1 MGAIATKR
9 QLQAALALTLLAC
22 SGLSGCSGGQ
32 EQGAANTGST
42 KAAVATAHAKTPSA
56 TPKASGK
63 ARASGVPAATG
74 TPTVTGTPS
83 ATASPTL
90 IMTPEL
96 EASKKRALATPPP
109 PKPELITVNSDDGA
123 IATAKYW
130 VQLHYYIYTTVKTN
144 EYKELCPGSNQ
155 GCAGAITNARNN
167 HAGGG
172 WTDPIEVHFIDAFR
186 RSELP
191 DSVVIQVDYERSTF
205 VQYHGDGK
213 TQNYAQEQRW
223 AAVELN
229 YKNGQWVVVRQKDE
243 ESN

>member
-1 MGAIATKR
+1 MGEHNG
-9 QLQAALALTLLAC
+9 
-22 SGLSGCSGGQ
+22 GLNKS
-32 EQGAANTGST
+32 
-42 KAAVATAHAKTPSA
+42 
-56 TPKASGK
+56 
-63 ARASGVPAATG
+63 
-74 TPTVTGTPS
+74 
-83 ATASPTL
+83 SPT
-90 IMTPEL
+90 ITMTPEL

-130 VQLHYYIYTTVKTN
+130 VQLHYYIYTTGKTN

-155 GCAGAITNARNN
+155 GCAGAITNTHNN

-172 WTDPIEVHFIDAFR
+172 WADPIEVRFTDAFR

-191 DSVVIQVDYERSTF
+191 DSVVIQVNYERSAF
-205 VQYHGDGK
+205 LQYHGDGK
-213 TQNYAQEQRW
+213 IQNYAQEQRW

-229 YKNGQWVVVRQKDE
+229 YKNGQWIVVRQKDE

>member
-1 MGAIATKR
+1 MRTPPTKR
-9 QLQAALALTLLAC
+9 HLQAALALTLLAC
-22 SGLSGCSGGQ
+22 SGLTGCSEGQ
-32 EQGAANTGST
+32 EQGATNAGSS
-42 KAAVATAHAKTPSA
+42 KAAVASTQAKTPRA
-56 TPKASGK
+56 TPKASG
-63 ARASGVPAATG
+63 ASTATS
-74 TPTVTGTPS
+74 TPT
-83 ATASPTL
+83 ATASPT
-90 IMTPEL
+90 ITMTPEL

-130 VQLHYYIYTTVKTN
+130 VQLHYYIYTTGKTN

-155 GCAGAITNARNN
+155 GCAGAITNAHNN

-172 WTDPIEVHFIDAFR
+172 WVDPIEVRFTDAFR

-191 DSVVIQVDYERSTF
+191 DSVVIQVNYERSAF
-205 VQYHGDGK
+205 LQYHGDGK
-213 TQNYAQEQRW
+213 IQNYAQEQRW

-229 YKNGQWVVVRQKDE
+229 YKNGQWIVVRQKDE

>member
-1 MGAIATKR
+1 MSISTTKR
-9 QLQAALALTLLAC
+9 HLQTALALTLLAC
-22 SGLSGCSGGQ
+22 SGLAGCSESQ
-32 EQGAANTGST
+32 EQSASSADS
-42 KAAVATAHAKTPSA
+42 KAAVATVHTKAATA
-56 TPKASGK
+56 TPKAG
-63 ARASGVPAATG
+63 G

-130 VQLHYYIYTTVKTN
+130 VQLHYYIYTTGKTN

-155 GCAGAITNARNN
+155 GCAGAITNAHNN

-172 WTDPIEVHFIDAFR
+172 WADPIEVRFTDAFR

-191 DSVVIQVDYERSTF
+191 DSVVIQVNYERSAF
-205 VQYHGDGK
+205 LQYHGDGK
-213 TQNYAQEQRW
+213 IQNYAQEQRW

-229 YKNGQWVVVRQKDE
+229 YKNGQWIVVRQKDE

>member
-1 MGAIATKR
+1 MKTLITK
-9 QLQAALALTLLAC
+9 QDFQVALALTLLAC
-22 SGLSGCSGGQ
+22 SGLAGCSESQ
-32 EQGAANTGST
+32 EQGGSNAGSS
-42 KAAVATAHAKTPSA
+42 KAAVTSTHTTKATT

-63 ARASGVPAATG
+63 ATG
-74 TPTVTGTPS
+74 TPTATGTPS

-96 EASKKRALATPPP
+96 ETSKKQALATPPP

-130 VQLHYYIYTTVKTN
+130 VQLHYYIYTTGKTN

-155 GCAGAITNARNN
+155 GCAGAITNAHNN

-172 WTDPIEVHFIDAFR
+172 WADPIEVRFTDAFR

-191 DSVVIQVDYERSTF
+191 DSVVIQVNYERSAF
-205 VQYHGDGK
+205 LQYHGDGK
-213 TQNYAQEQRW
+213 IQNYAQEQRW

-229 YKNGQWVVVRQKDE
+229 YKNGQWIVVTQKDE